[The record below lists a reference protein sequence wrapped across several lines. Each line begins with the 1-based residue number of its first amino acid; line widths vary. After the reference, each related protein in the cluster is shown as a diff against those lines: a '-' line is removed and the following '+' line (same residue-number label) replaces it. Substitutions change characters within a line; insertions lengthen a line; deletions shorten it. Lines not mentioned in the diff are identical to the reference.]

1 VRQRI
6 SPCYRHR
13 GSILPL
19 RTKIDAA
26 ALVKELG
33 LVDANAL
40 LVNAEHNSWSLQS
53 SGKTEIRWH
62 GVTLQLELANAH
74 GASLDGVTV
83 SFISVFP

>member
-1 VRQRI
+1 M
-6 SPCYRHR
+6 
-13 GSILPL
+13 
-19 RTKIDAA
+19 
-26 ALVKELG
+26 KELG